1 MVGFGDRGS
10 GAGLVDEVLAG
21 GAGGDERGEG
31 EPVDAAG
38 FAAAGFVD
46 ERDGV
51 VGEQR
56 VGSTRE
62 LQVVVEVSG
71 GFLAGHAGHGAAH
84 GDALFE
90 CGQGAQGHFGGE
102 RGLAEKYCGERGF
115 GVEPVI
121 GQQPQR
127 FQGIVGEEVG
137 LVDAQDG
144 DAAPFGCFGGQRV
157 AGLRDEG
164 GVVEAGPPAERG
176 HDVVVD
182 ATGGDGGVGDVD
194 QVVAGGF
201 GAVDGGAGGDG
212 LADAD
217 LAGDHGDAAGGDAVA
232 DAGGGLGVI
241 AAAEQ
246 HAGCQGAAEGH
257 GGEAEIG
264 LDLIQHDGPFPGFR
278 PVVEVD
284 SGAAQAFSGL
294 VWSWRGCSMWSSA
307 RAR

>member
-21 GAGGDERGEG
+21 GAGGNERGEG

-102 RGLAEKYCGERGF
+102 RGLAEKYCGKRGF

-137 LVDAQDG
+137 LLDFSDRGRPYYASDQRLCVDYMFAMLAWRYDTRCCRG
-144 DAAPFGCFGGQRV
+144 IEEGCR
-157 AGLRDEG
+157 
-164 GVVEAGPPAERG
+164 
-176 HDVVVD
+176 
-182 ATGGDGGVGDVD
+182 
-194 QVVAGGF
+194 
-201 GAVDGGAGGDG
+201 
-212 LADAD
+212 
-217 LAGDHGDAAGGDAVA
+217 
-232 DAGGGLGVI
+232 
-241 AAAEQ
+241 
-246 HAGCQGAAEGH
+246 
-257 GGEAEIG
+257 
-264 LDLIQHDGPFPGFR
+264 
-278 PVVEVD
+278 
-284 SGAAQAFSGL
+284 SG
-294 VWSWRGCSMWSSA
+294 
-307 RAR
+307 